1 MSKQSDW
8 SVRVTRVSQ
17 TAGWLCYHATGFE
30 SAPLVFTTTKVHTRN
45 PKKIIIIIII
55 IIKLA
60 LSLFNLIV

>member
-1 MSKQSDW
+1 MECPCDSC
-8 SVRVTRVSQ
+8 VTN
-17 TAGWLCYHATGFE
+17 GWLAALPRHRLE